1 MGSEVGWAVRLGGWV
16 GMRGAG
22 GGGGVKV
29 GFLRWGG
36 LRWGEGE
43 GEGEGG

>member
-1 MGSEVGWAVRLGGWV
+1 MGGDAWR
-16 GMRGAG
+16 RG